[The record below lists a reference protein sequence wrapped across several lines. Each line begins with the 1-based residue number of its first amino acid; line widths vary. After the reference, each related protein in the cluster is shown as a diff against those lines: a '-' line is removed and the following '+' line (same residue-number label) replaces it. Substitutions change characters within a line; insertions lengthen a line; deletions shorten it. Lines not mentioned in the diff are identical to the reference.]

1 MVMKKIKIIV
11 GLLVVLVVLGVV
23 AVLVV
28 GAHLGDIVKTAME
41 TVGPKVTQTTLTV
54 DNVNVSLM
62 AGSAGIKGLVLG
74 NPEGYKAPQ
83 SISIGSA
90 AISLEP
96 RSVLADKIVIH
107 TIELKGAEI
116 TFEGNPLGDNNLTKI
131 MANANATTASV
142 DQAATNA
149 PAPASPAEK
158 KAGKKLQVD
167 DFLITGAIIHANLT
181 GLINKEVTLP
191 LPEIHLTN
199 LGQGAE
205 GITAADLTQ
214 KVLSEITT
222 QTVKTLASNATAMA
236 KDLVNGAL
244 LNATN
249 AAGKSV
255 DQLKKG
261 LGNLLGK

>member
-1 MVMKKIKIIV
+1 MKKIKIVIGIV
-11 GLLVVLVVLGVV
+11 LVLVVLGVV

-28 GAHLGDIVKTAME
+28 GSHLGDIVKAAME
-41 TVGPKVTQTTLTV
+41 TVGPKITQTTLTV
-54 DNVNVSLM
+54 DSAKVSLL

-96 RSVLADKIVIH
+96 RSVLSDKIIIH
-107 TIELKGAEI
+107 SIELKAAEI

-131 MANANATTASV
+131 MANANSGTASV
-142 DQAATNA
+142 DQTATNA
-149 PAPASPAEK
+149 PATASPAEK
-158 KAGKKLQVD
+158 KAGRKLQVD
-167 DFLITGAIIHANLT
+167 DFLITGAKIHAHLT
-181 GLINKEVTLP
+181 GLVNQEVTLP

-199 LGQGAE
+199 LGQGAD

-222 QTVKTLASNATAMA
+222 QTVKTLASNATGMA

-249 AAGKSV
+249 AAGQSV
-255 DQLKKG
+255 DKLKKG